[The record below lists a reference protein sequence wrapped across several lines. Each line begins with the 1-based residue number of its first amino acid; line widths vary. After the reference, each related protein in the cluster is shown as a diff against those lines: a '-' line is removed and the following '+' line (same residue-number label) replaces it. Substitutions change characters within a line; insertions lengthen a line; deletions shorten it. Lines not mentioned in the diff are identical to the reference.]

1 LRDAAGHP
9 DVMNPRERGYRFGL
23 QPGRSDGSR
32 AALPATSHRNP
43 GGDNINFARS
53 TGYSGGHKLLEKL
66 RMKSLFDLS
75 FTRFV
80 SPSIAKVVYVLVM
93 IGLGIM
99 YLTFVVSA
107 FASGNSVAGLF
118 VLLVIG
124 PLIVLVYLCLI
135 RMGLES
141 LLASIRTAENT
152 AELVRLQ
159 HAELMR
165 ASAHRNQ
172 GPEYEQS

>member
-1 LRDAAGHP
+1 
-9 DVMNPRERGYRFGL
+9 MNPRKRGYCFGL
-23 QPGRSDGSR
+23 QPDRIDGGR
-32 AALPATSHRNP
+32 AAFPATSH
-43 GGDNINFARS
+43 GIQAGTTS
-53 TGYSGGHKLLEKL
+53 TSHVPPATAMATILEKL

-93 IGLGIM
+93 IALGIM
-99 YLTFVVSA
+99 YLMFVVSA

-152 AELVRLQ
+152 AELVRFQ

-172 GPEYEQS
+172 GPGYEQS